1 MNLLKRLINKA
12 AKIETNEI
20 RAVLLSFAFVF
31 SCLASYYI
39 IRPVRDGMS
48 SDWSDAELSTIWT
61 FTFII
66 SFVVVSFYGYI
77 CSKIKFKY
85 LVPGVYGFF
94 AATFLLL
101 FILINVFPDM
111 NRLNQ
116 VFYVWVSV
124 FSLLNISV
132 FWSFMADT
140 YSKTQAK
147 RLFGFI
153 ASGSSLGAIFGPT
166 IALLFAG
173 QVGSDTLVLISAVML
188 LIPMTIAIYLSRI
201 KETDLEN
208 TTSSEYNETSMSGNF
223 LDGFV
228 EFLRTPLSK
237 NILFGIGM
245 FIVLYSGMSTFIYF
259 AIKNILTDIDADTRT
274 QIWAGIDLATNVLA
288 VFTAMFGTSRLA
300 KRYGLSVTLSLVP
313 GIIIIGMFILALSP
327 ILWVVVGLQIIRRAG
342 EYSITKP
349 AREMLFTLVD
359 REARFKAKSV
369 IDVVVYRA
377 GDIFWAWGFTGL
389 TQVLGLG
396 LGGVAAIGGGIAM
409 IWTALAL
416 RLGRVFDAEV
426 TE

>member
-166 IALLFAG
+166 IAFLFAG

-342 EYSITKP
+342 EYAITKP

>member
-116 VFYVWVSV
+116 IFYVWVSV

-166 IALLFAG
+166 IAFLFAG

-313 GIIIIGMFILALSP
+313 GIIIIGMFVLALSP

-342 EYSITKP
+342 EYAITKP

>member
-1 MNLLKRLINKA
+1 MNLLQRLINKA

-66 SFVVVSFYGYI
+66 SFFVVSFYGFI

-94 AATFLLL
+94 ATTFLLL

-173 QVGSDTLVLISAVML
+173 QVGSDTLVLVSAVML

-208 TTSSEYNETSMSGNF
+208 TTSSEYNETPMSGNF
-223 LDGFV
+223 IDGFV
-228 EFLRTPLSK
+228 EFLKTEK
-237 NILFGIGM
+237 
-245 FIVLYSGMSTFIYF
+245 
-259 AIKNILTDIDADTRT
+259 
-274 QIWAGIDLATNVLA
+274 
-288 VFTAMFGTSRLA
+288 
-300 KRYGLSVTLSLVP
+300 KRN
-313 GIIIIGMFILALSP
+313 
-327 ILWVVVGLQIIRRAG
+327 
-342 EYSITKP
+342 K
-349 AREMLFTLVD
+349 
-359 REARFKAKSV
+359 K
-369 IDVVVYRA
+369 
-377 GDIFWAWGFTGL
+377 TGY
-389 TQVLGLG
+389 
-396 LGGVAAIGGGIAM
+396 
-409 IWTALAL
+409 
-416 RLGRVFDAEV
+416 
-426 TE
+426 